1 MNLLKDFRHANEQI
15 INDFQVDMSIYGKFD
30 ISGVKDGDPE
40 PCPRVWDAK
49 RQTWSDSWKEHLYD
63 LEIKN
68 LSAKYE

>member
-1 MNLLKDFRHANEQI
+1 
-15 INDFQVDMSIYGKFD
+15 MSIYGKFD

-40 PCPRVWDAK
+40 PCPRIWDAK